1 MNLCSALLTT
11 INEASMKQTGKFLP
25 GFDVKPD
32 KGGKPR
38 VVNKPPKMNAAK
50 KQAQRYSKSKR
61 VRPTKRV
68 KGMIN
73 KP

>member
-11 INEASMKQTGKFLP
+11 INEAAMKQTGKFLP
-25 GFDVKPD
+25 GFDVKDD
-32 KGGKPR
+32 KDGKPR
-38 VVNKPPKMNAAK
+38 VVNKPPRMSVSKRIAA
-50 KQAQRYSKSKR
+50 SKSKR
-61 VRPTKRV
+61 VRPTKRL